1 MFVSAY
7 KKFEIYNI
15 FFSIVGENCV
25 KEVTI
30 PSDISVTENNLST
43 LEVPQCSEDRFS
55 INLPSTTTSADS
67 TSVYGNFDPLTDH
80 DFCIPRSNAPE
91 FLKNNIESAEIS
103 KDIFNKNDVM
113 TDNISSHSQSI
124 PIQELP
130 TKNLNTENPVELILS
145 SEEFCETAD
154 GHKHVEQ
161 MPNVENFSEVTKY
174 VSDSVNNEAK
184 TILEKNC
191 IQIENVLGNITG
203 SDIIQGEFS
212 NVPETI
218 KPVLQVKL
226 PPFIKS
232 GVLNSENQSQP
243 LEVILSV
250 DKLSSSFKSS
260 DNTVVSSTSTTVI
273 PVSGKTFSGHIINGN

>member
-1 MFVSAY
+1 M
-7 KKFEIYNI
+7 
-15 FFSIVGENCV
+15 
-25 KEVTI
+25 
-30 PSDISVTENNLST
+30 
-43 LEVPQCSEDRFS
+43 
-55 INLPSTTTSADS
+55 
-67 TSVYGNFDPLTDH
+67 YGNFDPLTDH
-80 DFCIPRSNAPE
+80 DFCITRSNAPE
-91 FLKNNIESAEIS
+91 FLKNNIESVEIS

-124 PIQELP
+124 PIQDSP
-130 TKNLNTENPVELILS
+130 TKNLNTENPGELILS

-154 GHKHVEQ
+154 SHKHIEQ

-184 TILEKNC
+184 TIVEENC

-203 SDIIQGEFS
+203 SDIIHGEFS

-226 PPFIKS
+226 PQFIKS

-250 DKLSSSFKSS
+250 DKLSSSFKTS
-260 DNTVVSSTSTTVI
+260 DNTVVSSTSTTVT
-273 PVSGKTFSGHIINGN
+273 PVSDKAFSGQVINGN